1 MRGERDRRRWLFL
14 GLLAPPSLV
23 PHSLAPD
30 SLAPDSLAPDS
41 LVTPS
46 RLRVP
51 SLGRIFVPPGCR
63 EQPRRTTGASV
74 AASGDPHL
82 PMEHFNLVRQ
92 AWLQFAESR
101 GEIHTGVN
109 NS

>member
-14 GLLAPPSLV
+14 GLLAPSYLV

-30 SLAPDSLAPDS
+30 SLAPDSLVP
-41 LVTPS
+41 PS